1 MSPVLRWANLQ
12 QIEDSGQQ
20 RASRTTAMAG
30 ATSGHGALPG
40 VLLVLTSSGTVLT
53 QKVKPSDSVVELK
66 AQLRRALGMLPAAR
80 CMLLHGR
87 GVQLTEMLDKKLLSD
102 YSECA
107 ECGASLTCGYRT
119 AGPESGQLSARAV
132 TAAAW
137 AHRGGSTRWC
147 CHASLCDW

>member
-1 MSPVLRWANLQ
+1 MLRWENLQ

-53 QKVKPSDSVVELK
+53 QKATPTESVAHLK
-66 AQLRRALGMLPAAR
+66 GQLRGALGMLPAAR

-87 GVQLTEMLDKKLLSD
+87 GVQLTEMLDTRLLSD

-107 ECGASLTCGYRT
+107 ECGASLTRGVQSCGTR
-119 AGPESGQLSARAV
+119 V
-132 TAAAW
+132 W
-137 AHRGGSTRWC
+137 ST
-147 CHASLCDW
+147 